1 MSDSFSVRGLRTLI
15 TGASSGIG
23 RTIAEEFASAGA
35 PVAICSREAEHVAPV
50 AESIRT
56 DGGEAHAYQCD
67 VREKDAVDRFVSEAA
82 DALGGVDCLVNNAG
96 ASFVAGFEDISTNGW
111 ETIVETNLTGTRH
124 CCHAA
129 AAALADSSGCVV
141 NLASAGGE
149 AGAPYMSHYGAAK
162 AGVINLTASLADEW
176 AADGVRVNCIAPGYV
191 ATPGLES
198 QMGIS
203 AEDVD
208 RSSIDRQIGLPEE
221 IADVTRF
228 LASDA
233 ASYLTGETIVP
244 RGKPDLV
251 EVPGA

>member
-1 MSDSFSVRGLRTLI
+1 MSDRFSVDGLRTLI

-23 RTIAEEFASAGA
+23 RVVAEEFASAGA
-35 PVAICSREAEHVAPV
+35 PVAICSREEEHVAPV
-50 AESIRT
+50 AESIR
-56 DGGEAHAYQCD
+56 DEGGEAYAYECD
-67 VREKDAVDRFVSEAA
+67 VRDEAAVERFVGEAA

-96 ASFVAGFEDISTNGW
+96 ASFMAGFEDISANGW

-124 CCHAA
+124 CCYAA
-129 AAALADSSGCVV
+129 ADDLADAGGCVV

-198 QMGIS
+198 QMGITG
-203 AEDVD
+203 EEID
-208 RSSIDRQIGLPEE
+208 RSSIDRQIGLPVE
-221 IADVTRF
+221 IADVVRF